1 MQVFKY
7 MKSYRNTSEVWEIF
21 NVVNS
26 LKPYAISIYKSSWKD
41 ALDAA
46 FFHIVENYNGVL
58 GELEHYATKV
68 VGTIDLQKYKKEFAE
83 EDIMSTKLDSDTARL
98 GLNNA
103 VDKIVLDDYDRNSR
117 DFNACV
123 RELVV
128 YFIRDYIFFKSGL
141 SKNRKECYT
150 DIFKKY
156 DVSIIGASRDYLV
169 KKYSKVAEEFLK
181 FGDDMRFRVMP
192 YEKIEANYYDSSEYK
207 GIINDTVIIKRK
219 ARSHSKKIYR
229 LDVENMIDIL
239 VEEFYLKSGYGKISI
254 EGIDV
259 YMTLSGKVVDN
270 LNALKRSLELELI
283 NIILTRSNLK
293 VLYRVDSKAVF
304 FVSSKEVVFNIAI
317 EAFNKEFKIEL
328 KRLVAKEVA

>member
-1 MQVFKY
+1 M
-7 MKSYRNTSEVWEIF
+7 
-21 NVVNS
+21 
-26 LKPYAISIYKSSWKD
+26 YKR
-41 ALDAA
+41 
-46 FFHIVENYNGVL
+46 
-58 GELEHYATKV
+58 
-68 VGTIDLQKYKKEFAE
+68 Q
-83 EDIMSTKLDSDTARL
+83 
-98 GLNNA
+98 
-103 VDKIVLDDYDRNSR
+103 
-117 DFNACV
+117 
-123 RELVV
+123 
-128 YFIRDYIFFKSGL
+128 
-141 SKNRKECYT
+141 
-150 DIFKKY
+150 
-156 DVSIIGASRDYLV
+156 SRDYLV

-181 FGDDMRFRVMP
+181 FGDDLRFRVMS

-219 ARSHSKKIYR
+219 AGSHSKKIYR